1 MSDRREAS
9 TDKPLLSADHLYAG
23 IDVGGTNVKIGIVD
37 DNGSVVAATKIATQ
51 QHEGP
56 ERAAERINEALR
68 SLASENEIAS
78 ERIARL
84 GLATPGPM
92 DVPGGMLLIP
102 GNLPSWHNTPIRD
115 IIAKATDKPVTFAN
129 DANAAAF
136 GEFWSGAGQ
145 QYHSMIM
152 ITLGTGVGG
161 GIIVH
166 DRLIAGAHSC
176 GGEVGHNVLVPDDD
190 APSSTAGVKGAIE
203 AYCGSYGVVRRAKE
217 AIAASENNSSLAQH
231 LANDNELTPLA
242 IALAAENGDKVA
254 LGVVMETAR
263 LLAVALVTLVHTID
277 PEAIVIGGA
286 MTFGGAGHPLGERF
300 MQSIRDHLNA
310 RILASLRGKIVVD
323 FAQLGGDAGFI
334 GSAGLARQEALESS
348 SKIS

>member
-1 MSDRREAS
+1 MPALRES
-9 TDKPLLSADHLYAG
+9 SPSSSKLYGG
-23 IDVGGTNVKIGIVD
+23 IDIGGTNIKIGLVD
-37 DNGSVVAATKIATQ
+37 DTGAVVAATKIATQ

-56 ERAAERINEALR
+56 QRAAERVNHALLA
-68 SLASENEIAS
+68 LASDSGIS
-78 ERIARL
+78 TDSIVRL

-92 DVPGGMLLIP
+92 DVPAGMLLIP

-115 IIAKATDKPVTFAN
+115 VFAEATGKDVTFAN

-136 GEFWSGAGQ
+136 GEFWAGAGQ

-203 AYCGSYGVVRRAKE
+203 AYCGSYGVVSRAKQ
-217 AIAASENNSSLAQH
+217 AIADGGKTSSLAQH
-231 LANDNELTPLA
+231 LANDEELTPLA
-242 IALAAENGDKVA
+242 IAIAAENGDEVA
-254 LGVVMETAR
+254 MSVVMETAR
-263 LLAVALVTLVHTID
+263 LLAIALVTLVHTID

-286 MTFGGAGHPLGERF
+286 MTFGGAGHSLGEQF
-300 MQSIRDHLNA
+300 MQAIRDHLNA
-310 RILASLRGKIVVD
+310 RVLASLRGKIAVD
-323 FAQLGGDAGFI
+323 FAQLSGDAGFI
-334 GSAGLARQEALESS
+334 GAAGLARQEATETEAGTRH
-348 SKIS
+348 